1 MTLIEKIE
9 KRTSALKVAEVA
21 KLLDVTPQHIYSL
34 ISRGVLPAI
43 RIDNAIRLDPH
54 ELAAWL
60 RRRLEKTPRTSRPH
74 AA

>member
-1 MTLIEKIE
+1 MTIIEKIE
-9 KRTSALKVAEVA
+9 KRTSAFKVAEVA
-21 KLLDVTPQHIYSL
+21 KLLDVTPQHLYSL
-34 ISRGVLPAI
+34 ISRGVLPSL

-60 RRRLEKTPRTSRPH
+60 CGRTEKIPRASRPR